1 MEVFSHIDHFNMG
14 FLMVKS
20 MKALLLKVLM
30 TLEALK
36 KETSE
41 TTMLLDDTK
50 NIAVSV
56 SPMFFPFNVAK
67 MEVSVRI
74 S

>member
-1 MEVFSHIDHFNMG
+1 
-14 FLMVKS
+14 MVKN

-36 KETSE
+36 KEASE
-41 TTMLLDDTK
+41 TTLLVDDTK

-56 SPMFFPFNVAK
+56 SPLFFPINAAK
-67 MEVSVRI
+67 MEVSITI
-74 S
+74 SYII